1 MANGRGRRLV
11 WRLPVLSLGIAAV
24 LVASGIL
31 LVRYATN
38 QLLAQGG
45 SLLTLAASEVADSIG
60 RMLAERY
67 GDLTLLAQHPALRGR
82 DRTAMSQLLFDLQ
95 ATYSGHDWLA
105 VTDAEGVVIAA
116 SEPNTVGKRLGAE
129 SWFQALK
136 AGSAVDL
143 RDAQPSAEMGGM
155 FAVRIS
161 RPIKGREGRFLGA
174 VTSLVGLSTLEDQA
188 NRTLV
193 TLLSQHGTAARIEY
207 QFVNR
212 AGDLI
217 ADSLLREEGRSNLL
231 ALGVQSVQLAAD
243 RPPGF
248 LEEIH
253 QRMNRPV
260 LTGYARTRGYDNFPG
275 FEWRILV
282 RMDRSDILD
291 PLWGSL
297 LPWVTVAGLVLIP
310 LSGLLLWT
318 SHRLGKECER
328 AEDAEATLLRRM
340 HVLEGLVEAARTIS
354 AGHSVQAVLER
365 LLETA
370 RRLTGGAYAALT
382 VFDSGGNGRL
392 ASFIASGMDQA
403 TQAAIGRS
411 PTGCGLLGRLG
422 GTTAVVR
429 LDDLTQ
435 HPAFTGFPPHHPV
448 MRSLLSVAI
457 VVRNELYGRI
467 YVADKVGP
475 TGAVTAFT
483 DLDETVLV
491 ALASHAGIAIE
502 QARLLT
508 QAQESVKLKSEF
520 LATISH
526 EVRTPLNGVIGMAEL
541 LLDTGL
547 TEEQREY
554 ATTIRSSGEHLS
566 DLIND
571 ILDFSRMEA
580 GKLSLHLAEFDLRA
594 LVDDVVALFSG
605 RAHAK
610 GLTIVSLIRANVPR
624 VLRGDPG
631 RLRQVLANLINNAVK
646 FTEQGEVVVEVHS
659 MENPE
664 RGGDSR
670 DEDGE
675 VLLRFAVRDT
685 GIGLSEAQ
693 RRRLFQPFTQG
704 DGSHARKYGG
714 TGLGLAIA
722 KQLVELMQGSIG
734 VDSLPG
740 QGSTFWFTARFGAV
754 ASAPSSA
761 VPSPSRGRV
770 RRILL
775 AEGHTAI
782 RTALEH
788 ALRFEGITTTCVA
801 DLGEVWGLLEQ
812 TAGTGLSYD
821 AVILDGDQ
829 IRLRDWNIVRTIA
842 THPQTHGIPV
852 IVLATAG
859 YRGEAK
865 TAQEAG
871 AAAYLTKPVR
881 QAQLLECLTM
891 VCERRG
897 SIPDGQGDQIQVVS
911 ADTRGQRRSEI
922 SLITRHSLAEQ
933 SARSRKRILVAED
946 NAVNRLVLV
955 RLLSKFG
962 YYVDVVD
969 NGRAAVEALTRA
981 RYDLVL
987 MDCQMPEL
995 DGFEATRMIRKH
1007 EESTVGGHLS
1017 DAENPQTGRMTKSTG
1032 RPSTA
1037 RVPIIALTANA
1048 MAGDRERCLE
1058 AGMDD
1063 YLSKPVTCEALRE
1076 MLERWL
1082 SGTNPN
1088 QVVDIGYGPRAGKDF
1103 HCQRG

>member
-1 MANGRGRRLV
+1 MANGRGRQLV

-45 SLLTLAASEVADSIG
+45 SLLTLAASEVADSID

-82 DRTAMSQLLFDLQ
+82 DRTAISQLLFDLQ
-95 ATYSGHDWLA
+95 AAYSGHDWLA

-136 AGSAVDL
+136 AGGAVDL
-143 RDAQPSAEMGGM
+143 RDAQPSAETGGM

-161 RPIKGREGRFLGA
+161 RPITGREGRFLGA
-174 VTSLVGLSTLEDQA
+174 VTSQVGLFALEDQA
-188 NRTLV
+188 RRTLV
-193 TLLSQHGTAARIEY
+193 TLLLQYGTSARIEY
-207 QFVNR
+207 QFLNR

-231 ALGVQSVQLAAD
+231 ALGVQSVQLAAAG
-243 RPPGF
+243 PPGF
-248 LEEIH
+248 LEETH
-253 QRMNRPV
+253 RRMNRPV

-282 RMDRSDILD
+282 RMDRSDILG

-297 LPWVTVAGLVLIP
+297 LPWVAVAGMVLVP

-328 AEDAEATLLRRM
+328 AEDAEAALLRRT
-340 HVLEGLVEAARTIS
+340 HALEGLVEAARTIS

-382 VFDSGGNGRL
+382 VFDSGGHGRP

-403 TQAAIGRS
+403 TQEAIGRS

-467 YVADKVGP
+467 YVADKVGS

-508 QAQESVKLKSEF
+508 QAQESAKLKSEF
-520 LATISH
+520 LATVSH

-554 ATTIRSSGEHLS
+554 AETIRSSGEHLS
-566 DLIND
+566 NLIND
-571 ILDFSRMEA
+571 ILDFSKMEA
-580 GKLSLHLAEFDLRA
+580 GKLALHLAEFDLRA
-594 LVDDVVALFSG
+594 LVDGVVALFSG

-610 GLTIVSLIRANVPR
+610 GLTMVSLIRANVPR
-624 VLRGDPG
+624 LLRGDPG

-659 MENPE
+659 VESPE
-664 RGGDSR
+664 RGEDSR
-670 DEDGE
+670 GEE

-685 GIGLSEAQ
+685 GIGLSETQ

-722 KQLVELMQGSIG
+722 KQLVELMQGTIG
-734 VDSLPG
+734 VESLPG
-740 QGSTFWFTARFGAV
+740 QGSTFWFTAQFGAV
-754 ASAPSSA
+754 SSAPSST
-761 VPSPSRGRV
+761 VPSPGQGRI

-775 AEGHTAI
+775 AEGHTAM

-788 ALRFEGITTTCVA
+788 ALRSEGITTTCVA
-801 DLGEVWGLLEQ
+801 DVGEVWGLLER
-812 TAGTGLSYD
+812 TAETGLSYD

-829 IRLRDWNIVRTIA
+829 MRLRDWSVVRTIA
-842 THPQTHGIPV
+842 THPQTHEIPV
-852 IVLATAG
+852 IVLATVG

-865 TAQEAG
+865 TAQDAG

-881 QAQLLECLTM
+881 QAQLLECLMM
-891 VCERRG
+891 VCERKG
-897 SIPDGQGDQIQVVS
+897 SIPDGQADQIQAVS
-911 ADTRGQRRSEI
+911 ADTHGQRRNEI

-946 NAVNRLVLV
+946 NEVNRLVLV
-955 RLLSKFG
+955 RLLAKFG
-962 YYVDVVD
+962 YHADVVD
-969 NGRAAVEALTRA
+969 NGRTAVEALIRD

-1007 EESTVGGHLS
+1007 EESTVGGHPS
-1017 DAENPQTGRMTKSTG
+1017 EAEDQQTGLMTKSTG

-1048 MAGDRERCLE
+1048 MAGDRERCLA

-1063 YLSKPVTCEALRE
+1063 YLSKPVTCDALRE
-1076 MLERWL
+1076 MLERWM
-1082 SGTNPN
+1082 SGANPN
-1088 QVVDIGYGPRAGKDF
+1088 QLVGIG
-1103 HCQRG
+1103 